1 MRRLF
6 IILLLCGLSLAGLS
20 PALAQEQADRL
31 FEASFSTAGIMK
43 DQSLLAF
50 DALEVGLP
58 AGRLS
63 SATIVSVTEL
73 GAALP
78 APAGLTA
85 ASPAYRVA
93 IPFEDFAAGD
103 YYLSFKSS
111 RSSAYKQAYYRD
123 GSSWKPLPTT
133 ENFLKGTVN
142 TAVSTASAEVA
153 VFENP
158 RILVSGQASWYRYK
172 GGLFAASPDFPAGT
186 RLRVMNLD
194 NKKSVDIT
202 VNDHGPDRRLHPTR
216 VVDLDAVAF
225 ERIAPLGQGTARI
238 AIQKLDASV
247 PSPAPSPL
255 PATPTPIG
263 SPAAPAINAK
273 SAVILNSADKKVL
286 WAKDADKV
294 MPLASLTKL
303 VAVRTF
309 LDTKPDLKKV
319 VAYSV
324 KDEKLNYAYV
334 APAQS
339 GALRL
344 KDKDTVT
351 IKDLV
356 YSSLIGS
363 TNNTV
368 ETLVRI
374 SGMSREKFIKKMNS
388 NAAAWGAKKTHF
400 VEPTGLSP
408 QNVTTASEYAI
419 ISREVFSSPT
429 IVTATTMPSYTVKTI
444 NTKIAHSFKNTNL
457 LARDAG
463 AGLLGSKTGFINEAG
478 NCLVTKWPTD
488 KNKNVILVVLGAPT
502 RQASLDDTKSLLAF
516 ARQTIK

>member
-6 IILLLCGLSLAGLS
+6 ILALLLGLSIVSLR
-20 PALAQEQADRL
+20 PVLAQEQADRQL
-31 FEASFSTAGIMK
+31 EASFSSTGILR
-43 DQSLLAF
+43 DQSIFAF
-50 DALEVGLP
+50 NAIEVGLP
-58 AGRLS
+58 AGRI
-63 SATIVSVTEL
+63 SAATVVAVTEL
-73 GAALP
+73 GAPLP
-78 APAGLTA
+78 APSGLTMA
-85 ASPAYRVA
+85 GRAYRVT
-93 IPFEDFAAGD
+93 IPFETFSPGD
-103 YYLSFKSS
+103 YYLSLKSS
-111 RSSAYKQAYYRD
+111 GSSAYKQVFYLD
-123 GSSWKPLPTT
+123 GSAWKPLPTT

-142 TAVSTASAEVA
+142 TAVSRAAVTVA
-153 VFENP
+153 IFENS
-158 RILVSGQASWYRYK
+158 RLLVSGQASWYRYK

-186 RLRVMNLD
+186 RLRVINLD
-194 NKKSVDIT
+194 TKKSVDVT

-225 ERIAPLGQGTARI
+225 ERIAPLGQGTARV
-238 AIQKLDASV
+238 AIQKIDAST
-247 PSPAPSPL
+247 PL
-255 PATPTPIG
+255 PAPAPVLT
-263 SPAAPAINAK
+263 PAASALTINAK

-286 WAKDADKV
+286 WSKEADKV
-294 MPLASLTKL
+294 VPLASLTKL

-324 KDEKLNYAYV
+324 KDEQLNYKYV
-334 APAQS
+334 SPAQS
-339 GALRL
+339 GALHL

-356 YSSLIGS
+356 HASLIGS

-374 SGMSREKFIKKMNS
+374 SGLSRDAFIKKMNA
-388 NAAAWGAKKTHF
+388 NAAAWGAKKTRF

-419 ISREVFSSPT
+419 ISREVFMSP
-429 IVTATTMPSYTVKTI
+429 IIATATTMPSYTVKTI

-478 NCLVTKWPTD
+478 NCLVTKWPTAQ
-488 KNKNVILVVLGAPT
+488 NKNIILVVLGAST
-502 RQASLDDTKSLLAF
+502 RQASVDDTKSLLAF